1 LPLTAFSM
9 MLALAQPVTHLTVQP
24 WTGKDLTT
32 TTSAAAK
39 YRLLVEGKPNA
50 TVELEAT
57 EVANGWI
64 AAFCTTTVCAPQRV
78 QVTIPASGQAVYQFE
93 LIRESDSA
101 AASSGATITGGD
113 ASVKV
118 PPAHR

>member
-1 LPLTAFSM
+1 MPFATFSL

-24 WTGKDLTT
+24 WTGKDLATT
-32 TTSAAAK
+32 TIAAAR
-39 YRLLVEGKPNA
+39 YRLVVDGKPNA
-50 TVELEAT
+50 TIQLEAT
-57 EVANGWI
+57 DVADGWI
-64 AAFCTTTVCAPQRV
+64 AAFCTTKVCAPQRV

-101 AASSGATITGGD
+101 ATASGATITGGD

>member
-1 LPLTAFSM
+1 MPITAFSL

-39 YRLLVEGKPNA
+39 YRLLVEGKPSA

-57 EVANGWI
+57 DVADGWI
-64 AAFCTTTVCAPQRV
+64 AAFCTPTVCAPQRV
-78 QVTIPASGQAVYQFE
+78 QVTIPASGQAIYQFE
-93 LIRESDSA
+93 LIRESDTA
-101 AASSGATITGGD
+101 AATSGATITGGD